1 MEFKAYIIKKNTNN
15 QCWQGFG
22 GEKPSY
28 MHPYVHSSVICI
40 CQDTEVTEVSINR
53 WVNKEEV
60 VYLHSRILLSH
71 KK

>member
-22 GEKPSY
+22 GKKPSY
-28 MHPYVHSSVICI
+28 MHPYVHSSVIYI

-53 WVNKEEV
+53 
-60 VYLHSRILLSH
+60 
-71 KK
+71 